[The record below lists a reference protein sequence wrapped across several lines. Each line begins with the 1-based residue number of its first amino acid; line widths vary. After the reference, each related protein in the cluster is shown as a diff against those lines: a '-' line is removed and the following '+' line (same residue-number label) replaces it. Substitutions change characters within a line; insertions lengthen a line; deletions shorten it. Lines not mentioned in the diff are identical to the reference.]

1 MIPTNDLH
9 IHGIQVSTPR
19 PKINCTIAGCN
30 RSFKNRSGL
39 RSHIRTQHS
48 TVSLHSAQPQ
58 PFNTAPN
65 CAPLRPEILL
75 LGSPPYSPLNSSDES
90 EEETS
95 SHEEDHGILIDFDQ
109 PPSPSPFQGGS
120 TRVHVG
126 DDDNHRE
133 PSSVG
138 SGDQHQVIP
147 KLTRIYHPVIN
158 GKNLYNVV
166 SQF

>member
-1 MIPTNDLH
+1 MIPTNSLH
-9 IHGIQVSTPR
+9 ISGIQVSTPR
-19 PKINCTIAGCN
+19 PKINCTIPGCN

-39 RSHIRTQHS
+39 RLHIRARHF
-48 TVSLHSAQPQ
+48 A
-58 PFNTAPN
+58 APN

-75 LGSPPYSPLNSSDES
+75 LDSPPPLNPSDES
-90 EEETS
+90 EGSTS
-95 SHEEDHGILIDFDQ
+95 SHEEDYGILIDLDQ
-109 PPSPSPFQGGS
+109 PPSPSPPRSGS

-126 DDDNHRE
+126 DDDNHQE

-138 SGDQHQVIP
+138 SGDQYQVIP

-158 GKNLYNVV
+158 GKNLCNVF